1 MANPYIKNQNETN
14 LFQKAQIHYTYE
26 NLKSNSKNNNVTADS
41 IANDLLK
48 QSILNKINTEDII
61 NSYKIIAQNTPTNT
75 ARTYTSPQK
84 NTKHIQTSANSNSKI
99 PNLTPE
105 LESLRTVIMLQ
116 HNALSQ
122 HIIEL
127 GTICLKHTTTIEKKK
142 ESSLKL
148 INEELIPRSL
158 HIKCDLTTSPDFE
171 NYPNYITL
179 KKELQTAVSKFIST
193 GMEIMKK

>member
-1 MANPYIKNQNETN
+1 
-14 LFQKAQIHYTYE
+14 
-26 NLKSNSKNNNVTADS
+26 
-41 IANDLLK
+41 
-48 QSILNKINTEDII
+48 
-61 NSYKIIAQNTPTNT
+61 
-75 ARTYTSPQK
+75 
-84 NTKHIQTSANSNSKI
+84 
-99 PNLTPE
+99 
-105 LESLRTVIMLQ
+105 MLQ

-122 HIIEL
+122 HIIKL

-158 HIKCDLTTSPDFE
+158 RIKCNLTTSPDFE
-171 NYPNYITL
+171 NNPNYITL